1 MKKMNM
7 KIKITTIIRFPRI
20 VRRTANLNSL
30 VEGFV
35 IIWVLPPLS
44 SCHHWSSFG
53 RPPPSPSS
61 DDVIYEQPLTVVIII
76 VIIPTKQH
84 V

>member
-1 MKKMNM
+1 M

-35 IIWVLPPLS
+35 IMS
-44 SCHHWSSFG
+44 SLGIFWQT
-53 RPPPSPSS
+53 PPPSPSS
-61 DDVIYEQPLTVVIII
+61 DDVIYEQPLIGMSLFLI
-76 VIIPTKQH
+76 VINSIGGGNHEMDAKLASI
-84 V
+84 